1 MKSLADWIRNW
12 TPGWTDEQRYKVV
25 AGIHTW
31 LPPICLGLFIF
42 TNSVLARF
50 MVLCLQVITLTSELA
65 FRDCIVTMVEK
76 EFSDSSWDDMFA
88 KLFKS
93 MDWDITR
100 SEKMTFNIGLNF
112 GLLIMTVLMLL
123 RESVLWVV
131 GFTGIGVI
139 ALPSLV
145 LLSTSPHF
153 QGSAGLTPPQTPV
166 LST

>member
-31 LPPICLGLFIF
+31 LPPICLGLFLF
-42 TNSVLARF
+42 TDSVVARF
-50 MVLCLQVITLTSELA
+50 MVLCLQVVTLTSELA

-93 MDWDITR
+93 IDWDITR

-131 GFTGIGVI
+131 GFTGISVI
-139 ALPSLV
+139 ALPSLM

-153 QGSAGLTPPQTPV
+153 QGIAELTPPQTPFG
-166 LST
+166 ST